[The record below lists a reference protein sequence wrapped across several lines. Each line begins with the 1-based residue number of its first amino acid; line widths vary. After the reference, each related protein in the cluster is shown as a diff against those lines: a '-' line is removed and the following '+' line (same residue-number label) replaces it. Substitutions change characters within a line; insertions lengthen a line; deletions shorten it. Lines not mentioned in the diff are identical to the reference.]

1 MAQGAEGRCSPADA
15 AGAQHPVWAL
25 LERVQ
30 AGRGCAAWEQGN
42 KETHVIALQRA
53 TNSPENMVT
62 YKFLLFKKEN
72 VSFKKTKN
80 PALTLIVSEL
90 K

>member
-1 MAQGAEGRCSPADA
+1 MLLLFALCSSVAQGAEGRCSPADP
-15 AGAQHPVWAL
+15 AGAQHPVRAL

-30 AGRGCAAWEQGN
+30 AGRGCAAREQGN

-62 YKFLLFKKEN
+62 YKLLLVF
-72 VSFKKTKN
+72 FF
-80 PALTLIVSEL
+80 
-90 K
+90 

>member
-1 MAQGAEGRCSPADA
+1 MTSWHVFFNDLSREAYSCGILIAAEGRCSPADA
-15 AGAQHPVWAL
+15 AGAQHPVRAL

-53 TNSPENMVT
+53 TNSPENMN
-62 YKFLLFKKEN
+62 KFH
-72 VSFKKTKN
+72 
-80 PALTLIVSEL
+80 TLNH
-90 K
+90 